1 MGRYTSR
8 VRTTETSLDVL
19 DVLFEREAATVEE
32 LEAELDL
39 TNSTVHRHLSTLQ
52 ERGYVV
58 RDEGSYRLGFKLLT
72 MGGRL
77 RRDVTAY
84 LVIKT
89 KVDDLAAETNERVQF
104 IVREQDERIYLYTQ
118 TGDSLVQTGAYTG
131 RRGPI
136 YSSAAGKAIIA
147 NLPKPERD
155 RLIDSLDLR
164 RTGPNTITD
173 RDALREDLRTIR
185 ERGYSLNLEESTSGV
200 HAVGAAVS
208 GKDDDIVGALSVS
221 GPATR
226 LKDERLEQELPD
238 AVLAATNELELHI
251 AHT

>member
-1 MGRYTSR
+1 MGKYTSR

-32 LEAELDL
+32 LETELDL

-58 RDEGSYRLGFKLLT
+58 RDEGSYRLSFKLLT

-77 RRDVTAY
+77 RRNVTAY
-84 LVIKT
+84 PVIKT

-147 NLPKPERD
+147 NLPNPERD

-185 ERGYSLNLEESTSGV
+185 ERGYSLNLEESTGGV
-200 HAVGAAVS
+200 HAVGAAVR
-208 GKDDDIVGALSVS
+208 GKDDGIVGALSVS

-226 LKDERLEQELPD
+226 LKDERLERELPD